1 MRTEFI
7 RLTQYASQILEE
19 IKTMIGEQNHLDI
32 LLLTRLFCNILLS
45 MAMREA
51 SRGSKLLSIQA
62 GKGGENLT

>member
-32 LLLTRLFCNILLS
+32 LLLTCLFCNILLS